1 MPYSP
6 PSGSALTLFYS
17 DQYHFPLPN
26 GHKFPLRKYQ
36 LLRQCLEADSGFC
49 LKPARFAKRED
60 LVRVHD
66 PEYVNRFLDGTLDW
80 RVMRRIGFPWS
91 EELVARTLAST
102 GGTLLAT
109 ENALQTGLSGT
120 LAGGTHHASANEGS
134 GFCVFNDI
142 AVSISWAQA
151 VHRIDRVAVIDLDV
165 HQGDGTAAIFAG
177 CESVFTF
184 SVHGARNFPF
194 RKQQS
199 CLDIE
204 LIDGTEDETYLNLLE
219 PALDRVWAFRPELVL
234 FQSGV
239 DGLNTD
245 TLGRLALTHAGLA
258 ARDRLVIEGARSRS
272 IPLVITLGGGYS
284 RPIEPTVSAHAQTF
298 QIAAEFFLKP
308 RT

>member
-1 MPYSP
+1 MSV
-6 PSGSALTLFYS
+6 LTLFYS
-17 DQYHFPLPN
+17 DQYQFPLPS

-36 LLRQCLEADSGFC
+36 LLRQCLEADSNFC
-49 LKPARFAKRED
+49 LMPARFADRED
-60 LVRVHD
+60 LIRVHG

-142 AVSISWAQA
+142 AVSIGWAQA
-151 VHRIDRVAVIDLDV
+151 VHRIDRAAVIDLDV
-165 HQGDGTAAIFAG
+165 HQGDGTAAIFASN
-177 CESVFTF
+177 ESVFTL
-184 SVHGARNFPF
+184 SIHGARNFPF

-199 CLDIE
+199 SVDIE
-204 LIDGTEDETYLNLLE
+204 LSDGTEDETYLNLLE
-219 PALDRVWAFRPELVL
+219 PALDRVWAFRPDLVL

-245 TLGRLALTHAGLA
+245 TLGRLGLTHAGLA
-258 ARDRLVIEGARSRS
+258 TRDRLVLDGARSRS

-298 QIAAEFFLKP
+298 QIAAELFLKT
-308 RT
+308 RI

>member
-1 MPYSP
+1 LPYSP
-6 PSGSALTLFYS
+6 PSGSVLTLFYS
-17 DQYHFPLPN
+17 DQYHFPLPD

-36 LLRQCLEADSGFC
+36 LLRQCLEADSGFY
-49 LKPARFAKRED
+49 LKPARFVDRED

-66 PEYVNRFLDGTLDW
+66 PEYVDQFLDGTLDW

-142 AVSISWAQA
+142 AVSIGWAQG
-151 VHRIDRVAVIDLDV
+151 VHRIDRAAVIDLDV

-177 CESVFTF
+177 NESVFTL
-184 SVHGARNFPF
+184 SIHGARNFPF

-199 CLDIE
+199 SVDLE
-204 LIDGTEDETYLNLLE
+204 LTDGTEDERYLNLLE
-219 PALDRVWAFRPELVL
+219 PALDRVWAFRPDLVL

-245 TLGRLALTHAGLA
+245 TLGRLALTHAGLG

-298 QIAAEFFLKP
+298 QIAAELFLKA
-308 RT
+308 RI